1 MQPDGRASPVNCH
14 QHSAV
19 VAEID
24 CVADSSQFVCRA
36 VNSCRRA
43 GSGCL
48 SWTGSWRAGPR
59 RETRRPEEPE
69 LEEVDADDEAVD
81 ELDSPALSV
90 DVCDAVSQ
98 AATKKATAASA
109 IRRCNMVM
117 LPVFNPGL
125 SAIRLS
131 GGCPMNSPV
140 LTTVAPFMSINRSLE
155 DIRRW
160 PYENKP
166 IGAGDAPAHKSRHL
180 LAQISDN

>member
-1 MQPDGRASPVNCH
+1 M
-14 QHSAV
+14 SA
-19 VAEID
+19 ALSTA
-24 CVADSSQFVCRA
+24 ADELEAAPELEGLEGLEGLEELEELEELVE
-36 VNSCRRA
+36 
-43 GSGCL
+43 L
-48 SWTGSWRAGPR
+48 D
-59 RETRRPEEPE
+59 ELDEPEEPE
-69 LEEVDADDEAVD
+69 EPEEPVLEEVDADDEAVD

-155 DIRRW
+155 GIRRW

-166 IGAGDAPAHKSRHL
+166 SGSGNARAHKSRHL

>member
-1 MQPDGRASPVNCH
+1 MLPTAASLSATLSTAAEELEAVPELAELAELAELDEPAEPAEPD
-14 QHSAV
+14 
-19 VAEID
+19 ELD
-24 CVADSSQFVCRA
+24 
-36 VNSCRRA
+36 
-43 GSGCL
+43 
-48 SWTGSWRAGPR
+48 
-59 RETRRPEEPE
+59 EPEEPE

-155 DIRRW
+155 GIRRW

-166 IGAGDAPAHKSRHL
+166 SGFGNTRAHKSRHL

>member
-1 MQPDGRASPVNCH
+1 MLPTAASLSSTLSTPP
-14 QHSAV
+14 
-19 VAEID
+19 AELEAALELD
-24 CVADSSQFVCRA
+24 ELD
-36 VNSCRRA
+36 
-43 GSGCL
+43 
-48 SWTGSWRAGPR
+48 
-59 RETRRPEEPE
+59 EPEVPEVPE
-69 LEEVDADDEAVD
+69 LEDVDADDEAVD

-155 DIRRW
+155 GIRRW

-166 IGAGDAPAHKSRHL
+166 SGPGTPEPTNL
-180 LAQISDN
+180 VTY

>member
-1 MQPDGRASPVNCH
+1 M
-14 QHSAV
+14 SATLSTA
-19 VAEID
+19 AEELEAAPELD
-24 CVADSSQFVCRA
+24 ELDE
-36 VNSCRRA
+36 
-43 GSGCL
+43 L
-48 SWTGSWRAGPR
+48 D
-59 RETRRPEEPE
+59 EPEEPEDPEEPEEPEDPE

-155 DIRRW
+155 GIRR
-160 PYENKP
+160 
-166 IGAGDAPAHKSRHL
+166 
-180 LAQISDN
+180 

>member
-1 MQPDGRASPVNCH
+1 VLPTAASLSAALSTAAEELEAVPELDGPD
-14 QHSAV
+14 
-19 VAEID
+19 ELD
-24 CVADSSQFVCRA
+24 ELDE
-36 VNSCRRA
+36 
-43 GSGCL
+43 L
-48 SWTGSWRAGPR
+48 D
-59 RETRRPEEPE
+59 EPEEPDEPDEPE

-155 DIRRW
+155 GIRRW
-160 PYENKP
+160 PYENKSS
-166 IGAGDAPAHKSRHL
+166 GSGNARAHKSRHL

>member
-1 MQPDGRASPVNCH
+1 MLPTAASL
-14 QHSAV
+14 SATLSTA
-19 VAEID
+19 AEELE
-24 CVADSSQFVCRA
+24 A
-36 VNSCRRA
+36 VPE
-43 GSGCL
+43 L
-48 SWTGSWRAGPR
+48 DELDEP
-59 RETRRPEEPE
+59 EEPELDEPEEPE

-125 SAIRLS
+125 LATRLS
-131 GGCPMNSPV
+131 GVCPMNSAV

-155 DIRRW
+155 GIRRW

-166 IGAGDAPAHKSRHL
+166 SGSGNARGHR
-180 LAQISDN
+180 

>member
-1 MQPDGRASPVNCH
+1 MLPTAASL
-14 QHSAV
+14 SAALSTT
-19 VAEID
+19 AEELE
-24 CVADSSQFVCRA
+24 A
-36 VNSCRRA
+36 VPE
-43 GSGCL
+43 L
-48 SWTGSWRAGPR
+48 DELDEVDEVDELDEP
-59 RETRRPEEPE
+59 EEPEEPE

-125 SAIRLS
+125 LAIRLS

-140 LTTVAPFMSINRSLE
+140 LTTVATFMSINRSLE

-166 IGAGDAPAHKSRHL
+166 IGAGNARAHKSRHL

>member
-1 MQPDGRASPVNCH
+1 LSATLSTAAEELEAAS
-14 QHSAV
+14 
-19 VAEID
+19 ELD
-24 CVADSSQFVCRA
+24 ELDE
-36 VNSCRRA
+36 
-43 GSGCL
+43 L
-48 SWTGSWRAGPR
+48 D
-59 RETRRPEEPE
+59 EPEEPEDPEDPEDPEEPEEPEDPE

-125 SAIRLS
+125 LATRLS
-131 GGCPMNSPV
+131 GVCPMNSPV

-155 DIRRW
+155 GIRRW

-166 IGAGDAPAHKSRHL
+166 SGSGNARAHR
-180 LAQISDN
+180 

>member
-1 MQPDGRASPVNCH
+1 MLPTAANL
-14 QHSAV
+14 SA
-19 VAEID
+19 ALSTA
-24 CVADSSQFVCRA
+24 ADELEAAPELEGLEELEELEELVE
-36 VNSCRRA
+36 
-43 GSGCL
+43 L
-48 SWTGSWRAGPR
+48 D
-59 RETRRPEEPE
+59 ELDEPEEPE
-69 LEEVDADDEAVD
+69 LEEVDADDEVVD

-155 DIRRW
+155 GIRRW

-166 IGAGDAPAHKSRHL
+166 SGSGNARAHR
-180 LAQISDN
+180 

>member
-1 MQPDGRASPVNCH
+1 MLPTAASLSATLSTAAEELEAVPELDELDELDVPD
-14 QHSAV
+14 
-19 VAEID
+19 ELD
-24 CVADSSQFVCRA
+24 ELD
-36 VNSCRRA
+36 
-43 GSGCL
+43 
-48 SWTGSWRAGPR
+48 
-59 RETRRPEEPE
+59 EPEEPE

-125 SAIRLS
+125 LATRLS
-131 GGCPMNSPV
+131 GVCPMNSPV

-155 DIRRW
+155 GIRRW

-166 IGAGDAPAHKSRHL
+166 SGSGNARAHR
-180 LAQISDN
+180 

>member
-1 MQPDGRASPVNCH
+1 MSAALSTPPDELEAAPELEELEGL
-14 QHSAV
+14 
-19 VAEID
+19 EELEELEELD
-24 CVADSSQFVCRA
+24 
-36 VNSCRRA
+36 
-43 GSGCL
+43 
-48 SWTGSWRAGPR
+48 
-59 RETRRPEEPE
+59 EPEEPE
-69 LEEVDADDEAVD
+69 EPEREEVDADDEAVD

-166 IGAGDAPAHKSRHL
+166 FGAGNARAHKSRHL

>member
-1 MQPDGRASPVNCH
+1 MPELDELDELDEP
-14 QHSAV
+14 
-19 VAEID
+19 E
-24 CVADSSQFVCRA
+24 
-36 VNSCRRA
+36 
-43 GSGCL
+43 
-48 SWTGSWRAGPR
+48 
-59 RETRRPEEPE
+59 EPEEPE

-140 LTTVAPFMSINRSLE
+140 LTTVAPFMSINRSVE
-155 DIRRW
+155 GIRR
-160 PYENKP
+160 
-166 IGAGDAPAHKSRHL
+166 
-180 LAQISDN
+180 

>member
-1 MQPDGRASPVNCH
+1 MLPTAASLSAALSTAAEELEAVPELDELDELDEPD
-14 QHSAV
+14 
-19 VAEID
+19 E
-24 CVADSSQFVCRA
+24 
-36 VNSCRRA
+36 
-43 GSGCL
+43 
-48 SWTGSWRAGPR
+48 
-59 RETRRPEEPE
+59 PEEPELPE

-140 LTTVAPFMSINRSLE
+140 LTTVAPFM
-155 DIRRW
+155 
-160 PYENKP
+160 
-166 IGAGDAPAHKSRHL
+166 
-180 LAQISDN
+180 

>member
-1 MQPDGRASPVNCH
+1 MLPTAASL
-14 QHSAV
+14 SAALSTA
-19 VAEID
+19 AEELD
-24 CVADSSQFVCRA
+24 A
-36 VNSCRRA
+36 VPE
-43 GSGCL
+43 L
-48 SWTGSWRAGPR
+48 D
-59 RETRRPEEPE
+59 ELDELDEPEEPE

-166 IGAGDAPAHKSRHL
+166 IGAGNTPEPTNL
-180 LAQISDN
+180 VTY

>member
-1 MQPDGRASPVNCH
+1 M
-14 QHSAV
+14 SATLSTA
-19 VAEID
+19 AEELEAAPELD
-24 CVADSSQFVCRA
+24 EVDE
-36 VNSCRRA
+36 
-43 GSGCL
+43 L
-48 SWTGSWRAGPR
+48 D
-59 RETRRPEEPE
+59 ELDELEEPEEPEEPEDPEDPE

-125 SAIRLS
+125 LAIRLS

-155 DIRRW
+155 GIRRW

-166 IGAGDAPAHKSRHL
+166 IGAGNTPEPTNL
-180 LAQISDN
+180 VTY

>member
-1 MQPDGRASPVNCH
+1 MLPTAASL
-14 QHSAV
+14 SAALSTA
-19 VAEID
+19 AEELE
-24 CVADSSQFVCRA
+24 A
-36 VNSCRRA
+36 VPE
-43 GSGCL
+43 L
-48 SWTGSWRAGPR
+48 D
-59 RETRRPEEPE
+59 ELDEPEEPEEPEDPEDPE

-155 DIRRW
+155 GIRRW

-166 IGAGDAPAHKSRHL
+166 SGSGNARAHKSCHL

>member
-1 MQPDGRASPVNCH
+1 MLPTAASL
-14 QHSAV
+14 SAALSTA
-19 VAEID
+19 AEELD
-24 CVADSSQFVCRA
+24 A
-36 VNSCRRA
+36 VPE
-43 GSGCL
+43 L
-48 SWTGSWRAGPR
+48 D
-59 RETRRPEEPE
+59 ELDELDEPEEPE

-109 IRRCNMVM
+109 IRRCNIVM

-155 DIRRW
+155 GIRRW
-160 PYENKP
+160 PRENKSS
-166 IGAGDAPAHKSRHL
+166 GSRNARAHKSRHL

>member
-1 MQPDGRASPVNCH
+1 MFPTAASLSAALSTPPDELEAAP
-14 QHSAV
+14 
-19 VAEID
+19 ELEELEELEELD
-24 CVADSSQFVCRA
+24 E
-36 VNSCRRA
+36 
-43 GSGCL
+43 
-48 SWTGSWRAGPR
+48 P
-59 RETRRPEEPE
+59 EEPEEPE
-69 LEEVDADDEAVD
+69 LEEVYADDEAVD

-166 IGAGDAPAHKSRHL
+166 IGAGNTPEPTNL
-180 LAQISDN
+180 VTY

>member
-1 MQPDGRASPVNCH
+1 MLPTAASL
-14 QHSAV
+14 SATLSTA
-19 VAEID
+19 AEELEAAPELD
-24 CVADSSQFVCRA
+24 EVDE
-36 VNSCRRA
+36 
-43 GSGCL
+43 L
-48 SWTGSWRAGPR
+48 D
-59 RETRRPEEPE
+59 ELDELEEPEEPEDPEDPE

-155 DIRRW
+155 GIRRW

-166 IGAGDAPAHKSRHL
+166 SGSGNARAHR
-180 LAQISDN
+180 

>member
-1 MQPDGRASPVNCH
+1 MLPTAASL
-14 QHSAV
+14 SAALST
-19 VAEID
+19 VAEELEAAPEPD
-24 CVADSSQFVCRA
+24 EPDEPDELDKPEEPA
-36 VNSCRRA
+36 
-43 GSGCL
+43 L
-48 SWTGSWRAGPR
+48 
-59 RETRRPEEPE
+59 EEPE
-69 LEEVDADDEAVD
+69 LEEVDADDEADD

-131 GGCPMNSPV
+131 GGCLMNSPV
-140 LTTVAPFMSINRSLE
+140 LSTVAPFMSISRSLE
-155 DIRRW
+155 GIRRW

-166 IGAGDAPAHKSRHL
+166 RGSRNARAHKSRHL

>member
-1 MQPDGRASPVNCH
+1 MLPTAASL
-14 QHSAV
+14 SATLSTA
-19 VAEID
+19 AEELE
-24 CVADSSQFVCRA
+24 AA
-36 VNSCRRA
+36 
-43 GSGCL
+43 
-48 SWTGSWRAGPR
+48 
-59 RETRRPEEPE
+59 PELDELDELEEPEDPEDPEDPE

-125 SAIRLS
+125 LATRLS
-131 GGCPMNSPV
+131 GVCPMNSPV

-155 DIRRW
+155 GIRRW

-166 IGAGDAPAHKSRHL
+166 SGSGNARVHR
-180 LAQISDN
+180 